1 MNNYKLIAITGGIG
15 SGKSFALNVISKA
28 GYTTLSSDQIVA
40 DLYKKRVV
48 KKKIKKLFP
57 DCVNG
62 GLSLKIDKKRLSERV
77 FNNQEDRIALQNAV
91 TPLVL
96 DQILREH
103 KKNKGH
109 VFAEVPLLFECSYQK
124 YFDGV
129 IVLLR
134 DQKERI
140 ESVKKRSL
148 SEEQILLRI
157 KSQVD
162 YDKMDL
168 SPYQVIVNTGDD
180 EFEKEVLKSV
190 ENMLK

>member
-1 MNNYKLIAITGGIG
+1 MTNYKLIAITGGIG
-15 SGKSFALNVISKA
+15 SGKSFALKAIARA
-28 GYTTLSSDQIVA
+28 GYTTLSSDQIVSE
-40 DLYKKRVV
+40 LYKKRGV

-62 GLSLKIDKKRLSERV
+62 RFNLQIDRKKLSDRV
-77 FNNQEDRIALQNAV
+77 FNSQEDRVALQDAV

-96 DQILREH
+96 DKILSEH

-109 VFAEVPLLFECSYQK
+109 IFAEVPLLFECSYQK

-134 DQKERI
+134 DQKDRI
-140 ESVKKRSL
+140 ESVKRRSL

-168 SPYQVIVNTGDD
+168 SPYTVIINKGDA
-180 EFEKEVLKSV
+180 EFEKELLKSI